1 MAFERASVQPQAI
14 VFAYPQ
20 PVADP
25 YPVSLPPEPL
35 QARITTMTGDEALA
49 SGFKVYALFKRLYE
63 EQAGP
68 LTPSHR
74 ILDFRLRVGTGDALL
89 SERHRP
95 ENLVGIDVD
104 EEAIAACRATNPWA
118 RFEHCERFP
127 PTAFDPGSF
136 DLVYAYSVFSH
147 LSEEAHLRWLEEFDR
162 ILKPGGVVIVT
173 TLARAVIEQAE
184 AWADHD
190 IPWRRAAAAGFAPTK
205 DWLAAYDRGEFCF
218 APLPENPHFGLAAI
232 PERYARRAWNRH
244 FLIRDFGKLD
254 PELQPVIV
262 CQRQ

>member
-1 MAFERASVQPQAI
+1 
-14 VFAYPQ
+14 
-20 PVADP
+20 VADP
-25 YPVSLPPEPL
+25 DAVSVPPEPL

-49 SGFKVYALFKRLYE
+49 LGFKVYALVKRTYE
-63 EQAGP
+63 EHAGP

-74 ILDFRLRVGTGDALL
+74 ILDFGCGWGRVTRFFLRDIA
-89 SERHRP
+89 P

-118 RFEHCERFP
+118 SFEHCERFP
-127 PTAFDPGSF
+127 PTAFESGSF

-147 LSEEAHLRWLEEFDR
+147 LSEEAHLRWLEEFER
-162 ILKPGGVVIVT
+162 ILRPGGVVIVT

-184 AWADHD
+184 AWADDD

-205 DWLAAYDRGEFCF
+205 DWLIAYDRGEFCF

-232 PERYARRAWNRH
+232 PERYARRVWTQH

-254 PELQPVIV
+254 PDLQPVIV
-262 CQRQ
+262 CQRR

>member
-1 MAFERASVQPQAI
+1 L
-14 VFAYPQ
+14 AYAQ
-20 PVADP
+20 PVVDP
-25 YPVSLPPEPL
+25 YPLALPPEHL
-35 QARITTMTGDEALA
+35 QARITTTTGDEALA
-49 SGFKVYALFKRLYE
+49 LGFKTYSLFRRLYE

-74 ILDFRLRVGTGDALL
+74 ILDFGCGWGRVTRFFLRDIA
-89 SERHRP
+89 P

-104 EEAIAACRATNPWA
+104 EEAIAACRETNPWA

-127 PTAFDPGSF
+127 PTVFESRSF

-147 LSEEAHLRWLEEFDR
+147 LSEEAHMRWLEEFER
-162 ILKPGGVVIVT
+162 ILKPGGLVIVT
-173 TLARAVIEQAE
+173 TLPRTVIEQAE

-232 PERYARRAWNRH
+232 PERYARKAWSQH

-254 PELQPVIV
+254 PGLQPVIV
-262 CQRQ
+262 CERL